1 MKRRSSARTGLGFA
15 TGGALGRRRRGGVD
29 RLRRVDDA
37 VAVRAGLDRVG
48 LLQGDRELGRDVP
61 VTALARHPDD
71 RRDGD
76 TRASPLDVL
85 VLREQPRV
93 DLLHRL
99 LAAHPERAELLVG
112 GGLLPIDLL
121 DPGLGGRFA
130 LGELLL
136 PRLEGLRDLAGL
148 GGELADLLRLPVVR
162 LLGDVDLAGK
172 GGVLAGGA
180 DLAEAPLPLLHLVP
194 LHREEGLELAPL
206 PLVRVEPDLLLLPGL
221 LGHTHRSLDLRPPGG
236 EDREGPLDLVHLQID
251 SLELLQRLQ
260 LLTQRQGNSSL
271 ETWAHQDSNLDLIGY
286 EPTALAVEL
295 WALRRYPA
303 RLPVSH
309 SPSSRR
315 SS

>member
-85 VLREQPRV
+85 VLREQPR
-93 DLLHRL
+93 
-99 LAAHPERAELLVG
+99 
-112 GGLLPIDLL
+112 IDLL